1 MKMKLVV
8 KSAYVIFFFA
18 VAGFV
23 GFGRAYYFASP
34 GNRIRLPL
42 HPVFRQSGSVGH
54 FLGILGA
61 LFMVLLLGY
70 SLRKRLRFMW
80 KWGNANDWLEVH
92 IFFGISGPILVL
104 FHTVFKFSGIVGVS
118 FWSMV
123 LVVVSG
129 IVGRYIYQ
137 SIPRSISG
145 TELSRIELEAEEIG
159 VTYELRKRIPR
170 GHPFWN
176 QMDGFEASL
185 RSTPSGFLRSLRDGS
200 QLRASFNRALKT
212 TKALGSAERRKLLSL
227 VLKRQKLIRR
237 KQFLDRTQKILYYWH
252 IFHVPF
258 VILMFL
264 ILAVHIY
271 ISVKMGNT
279 WIL

>member
-1 MKMKLVV
+1 MKMRRGV
-8 KSAYVIFFFA
+8 KAAYITFFLA
-18 VAGFV
+18 VAGLL
-23 GFGRAYYFASP
+23 GYGRTYYLASP
-34 GNRIRLPL
+34 SRRVRLPL
-42 HPVFRQSGSVGH
+42 HPVLRQSGSVGH
-54 FLGILGA
+54 LLGILGV

-80 KWGNANDWLEVH
+80 TWGNANDWLEVH
-92 IFFGISGPILVL
+92 IFLGLSGPVLVL
-104 FHTVFKFSGIVGVS
+104 LHTVFKFSGIVGIS
-118 FWSMV
+118 FWSMA

-159 VTYELRKRIPR
+159 ITYELRKRIPR
-170 GHPFWN
+170 GHPFW
-176 QMDGFEASL
+176 DRLAGFEASL
-185 RSTPSGFLRSLRDGS
+185 RATPSGLLRGLREGS
-200 QLRASFNRALKT
+200 RMRSAFDRAMKK
-212 TKALGSAERRKLLSL
+212 TKALGSAERRKLLKL

-237 KQFLDRTQKILYYWH
+237 KKFLDTTQRILYYWH
-252 IFHVPF
+252 IFHIPF

-264 ILAVHIY
+264 ILAIHIY
-271 ISVKMGNT
+271 VSMRMGNT

>member
-1 MKMKLVV
+1 MKMRRGV
-8 KSAYVIFFFA
+8 KAAYITFLLA
-18 VAGFV
+18 VAGLL
-23 GFGRAYYFASP
+23 GYGRTYYLASP
-34 GNRIRLPL
+34 SRRVRLPL
-42 HPVFRQSGSVGH
+42 HPVLRQSGSVGH
-54 FLGILGA
+54 LLGILGV

-80 KWGNANDWLEVH
+80 TWGNANDWLEVH
-92 IFFGISGPILVL
+92 IFLGLSGPVLVL
-104 FHTVFKFSGIVGVS
+104 LHTVFKFSGIVGIS
-118 FWSMV
+118 FWSMA

-159 VTYELRKRIPR
+159 ITYELRKRIPR
-170 GHPFWN
+170 GHPFW
-176 QMDGFEASL
+176 DRLAGFEASL
-185 RSTPSGFLRSLRDGS
+185 RATPSGLLRGLREGS
-200 QLRASFNRALKT
+200 RMRSAFDRAMKK
-212 TKALGSAERRKLLSL
+212 TKALGSAERRKLLKL

-237 KQFLDRTQKILYYWH
+237 KKFLDTTQKILYYWH
-252 IFHVPF
+252 IFHIPF

-264 ILAVHIY
+264 ILAIHIY
-271 ISVKMGNT
+271 VSMRMGNT

>member
-1 MKMKLVV
+1 MKMRRGV
-8 KSAYVIFFFA
+8 KAAYITFFLA
-18 VAGFV
+18 VAGLL
-23 GFGRAYYFASP
+23 GYGRTYYLASP
-34 GNRIRLPL
+34 SRRVRLAL
-42 HPVFRQSGSVGH
+42 HPVLRQSGSVGH
-54 FLGILGA
+54 FLGILGV

-80 KWGNANDWLEVH
+80 AWGNANDWLEVH
-92 IFFGISGPILVL
+92 IFLGISGPVLVL
-104 FHTVFKFSGIVGVS
+104 LHTVFKFSGIVGIS
-118 FWSMV
+118 FWSMA

-159 VTYELRKRIPR
+159 ITYELRKRIPR
-170 GHPFWN
+170 GHPFWDR
-176 QMDGFEASL
+176 MAGFEASL
-185 RSTPSGFLRSLRDGS
+185 RATPSGLLRGLREGS
-200 QLRASFNRALKT
+200 RMRSAFDRTIKKT
-212 TKALGSAERRKLLSL
+212 KVLGSAERRKLLRL

-237 KQFLDRTQKILYYWH
+237 KQFLDKTQKILYYWH
-252 IFHVPF
+252 LFHIPF

-264 ILAVHIY
+264 VLAIHIY
-271 ISVKMGNT
+271 VSLRMGNT

>member
-1 MKMKLVV
+1 MKMRLGLKTACVT
-8 KSAYVIFFFA
+8 FFLA
-18 VAGFV
+18 VAGLFV
-23 GFGRAYYFASP
+23 LGSTYYLAVPS
-34 GNRIRLPL
+34 NRVRLPL

-92 IFFGISGPILVL
+92 IFLGISGPVLVL
-104 FHTVFKFSGIVGVS
+104 LHTAFKFSGIVSVS
-118 FWSMV
+118 FWSMA
-123 LVVVSG
+123 LVVASG
-129 IVGRYIYQ
+129 IVGRYVYQ

-159 VTYELRKRIPR
+159 ITYELRKRIPR
-170 GHPFWN
+170 GHPFWDR
-176 QMDGFEASL
+176 MADFETSL
-185 RSTPSGFLRSLRDGS
+185 RTTPSGFVRSVREGS
-200 QLRASFNRALKT
+200 RLRATFNRTLKK
-212 TKALGSAERRKLLSL
+212 TKALGSKERRSLMDL

-237 KQFLDRTQKILYYWH
+237 KQFLDKTQKILYYWH
-252 IFHVPF
+252 LFHVPF

-264 ILAVHIY
+264 ILAIHIY
-271 ISVKMGNT
+271 VSVKMGNA